1 MYRALYRKYR
11 PATFTE
17 VVGQDHITTTLEN
30 AVKTG
35 KTSHAYL
42 FTGSRGTGK
51 TSCAKI
57 LAKAVNC
64 LDPHNGN
71 PCNECEI
78 CKGIDNGSILDII
91 EIDAASNNGVDNIRE
106 LREEANFTPA
116 NTKYR
121 VYIIDEVHMLSIG
134 AFNALLKTL
143 EEPPAHV
150 IFILATTEVH
160 KLPSTILS
168 RCQRFDFK
176 RIPPE
181 AIAGRLKLVAQEE
194 NMQLSDDGAMLISR
208 IADGAMRDALSIL
221 DRCVSYEGLIDSKVV
236 AESSGL
242 AGREYIFE
250 ICDCVLQKDAA
261 KALEII
267 NKLYNDSCDME
278 RLLSEMVGHFRNLM
292 VSKAVK
298 NFENVV
304 VCPQEEIEIIKKQAA
319 QTTLGSIMACID
331 ILTSASIDMKQG
343 ANRRT
348 VAELCMIKLCS
359 TSASSDLSAIA
370 IRLQEIEN
378 KLSGVK
384 AVEAITEIK
393 TEPKPQKAK
402 EETKKV
408 SIEENKEK
416 EQPES
421 KKADAPADKT
431 KSNDQTQAAQRH
443 DDNTE
448 VLYDKWPDIVEKLT
462 SKNPSM
468 IPMLTGSSAYIHGGK
483 YLLIKGSQLLRRYL
497 NTGDYTKIIKGVL
510 AEVGAEQYI
519 LGVYNTNEEVKEE
532 SPLEGLLNKAKKLG
546 IDIQEEQ

>member
-17 VVGQDHITTTLEN
+17 VVGQEHITTTLEN

-64 LDPHNGN
+64 LNPHDGN

-116 NTKYR
+116 NAKYR

-176 RIPPE
+176 RIAPE
-181 AIAGRLKLVAQEE
+181 AIAKRLKLVAEEE
-194 NMQLSDDGAMLISR
+194 NMTLTDDGAMLISR

-221 DRCVSYEGLIDSKVV
+221 DRCVSYEGAIDSKVV

-242 AGREYIFE
+242 AGREYLFE
-250 ICDCVLQKDAA
+250 ITDSVLDKDPA

-278 RLLSEMVGHFRNLM
+278 RLLTELTGHFRNLM

-304 VCPQEEIEIIKKQAA
+304 VCPQEETEVIKRQASK
-319 QTTLGSIMACID
+319 TTLSNIMTCID
-331 ILTSASIDMKQG
+331 VLTNASIEMKQG

-348 VAELCMIKLCS
+348 ITELCMIKLCS
-359 TSASSDLSAIA
+359 ASVSQDISSIA
-370 IRLQEIEN
+370 IRLDELEKKLQAVKELPAEEERKKEN
-378 KLSGVK
+378 
-384 AVEAITEIK
+384 
-393 TEPKPQKAK
+393 PKKEVLGEKREDKSEAK
-402 EETKKV
+402 EEKTQPVK
-408 SIEENKEK
+408 EEKEK
-416 EQPES
+416 AEP
-421 KKADAPADKT
+421 KV
-431 KSNDQTQAAQRH
+431 AQRH

-448 VLYDKWPDIVEKLT
+448 IIYDKWPDIVEKLT
-462 SKNPSM
+462 KKDPSM
-468 IPMLTGSSAYIHGGK
+468 IPMLAGSSAYVYGGK
-483 YLLIKGSQLLRRYL
+483 YLLIKGSEVLRRYL
-497 NTGDYTKIIKGVL
+497 NTGDYTKIIKRAV
-510 AEVGAEQYI
+510 AEISGDNYT
-519 LGVYNTNEEVKEE
+519 LGVYNKSEEPKQQ
-532 SPLEGLLNKAKKLG
+532 SPLEGLVNKAKKLG
-546 IDIQEEQ
+546 IDIQED